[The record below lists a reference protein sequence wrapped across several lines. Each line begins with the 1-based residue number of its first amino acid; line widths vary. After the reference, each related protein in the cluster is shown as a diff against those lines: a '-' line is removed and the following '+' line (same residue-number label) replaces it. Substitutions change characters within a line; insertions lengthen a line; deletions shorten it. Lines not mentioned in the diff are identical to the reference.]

1 VSTLFTDTGLH
12 VMAGGQYGSEGK
24 GLLASWLAKRAIEE
38 NVPFNGVITSAGPNS
53 GHTSYFGDRKIV
65 LKQLPTFAVHMS
77 LRNRNIPVY
86 FSAGSVIDAEILVE
100 EHLTF
105 PDIPIFIHPCA
116 TVILEKDRVAENDA
130 SGSIFAVAGTRSG
143 TGAAISR
150 KILRDP
156 SAIYYNHSHRLFPY
170 FENIVDLEYHPYFME
185 ISQGFSLGL
194 NEAKFYPHVTSREC
208 TFMQG
213 MADAR
218 LPPTY
223 YKRGYLCFRTYPIR
237 VGNADGF
244 SSGNWYTDQHEITW
258 EDIGLPAE
266 YTTVTKRVRRVATFS
281 WNQFKDSV
289 TANDPTHV
297 FLNYMNYFGAVDQL
311 RFYEKHR
318 EVRDNELGENY
329 KFIFGHGPRVEQV
342 GDQDSP
348 RIEGV

>member
-1 VSTLFTDTGLH
+1 MSNLFEKTGLH
-12 VMAGGQYGSEGK
+12 VMAGGQFGSEGK

-38 NVPFNGVITSAGPNS
+38 DIPFAGCITSAGPNS
-53 GHTSYFGDRKIV
+53 GHTSYFGDEKIV
-65 LKQLPTFAVHMS
+65 LKQLPTFAVHMF
-77 LRNRNIPVY
+77 LRGHVIPVY
-86 FSAGSVIDAEILVE
+86 FSAGAIIDAEILVK
-100 EHLTF
+100 EHLEF

-116 TVILEKDRVAENDA
+116 AVILEKDRMEELDA
-130 SGSIFAVAGTRSG
+130 SGSIFAIAGTRSG

-150 KILRDP
+150 KVRRDP

-170 FENIVDLEYHPYFME
+170 YENITDLHYHPYFME

-194 NEAKFYPHVTSREC
+194 NEAKFYPYTTSREC

-223 YKRGYLCFRTYPIR
+223 YKKGYLCFRTYPIR

-244 SSGNWYTDQHEITW
+244 SSGDWYADQYEITW
-258 EDIGLPAE
+258 EDIGLPPE

-281 WNQFKDSV
+281 WNQFKDSAI
-289 TANDPTHV
+289 ANDPTHV
-297 FLNYMNYFGAVDQL
+297 FLNYMNYIGTVDQL
-311 RFYEKHR
+311 EFYKKHR
-318 EVRDNELGENY
+318 ETRDVLGANY

-342 GDQDSP
+342 DDQDST
-348 RIEGV
+348 GASSV

>member
-1 VSTLFTDTGLH
+1 MSTLFTDTGLH
-12 VMAGGQYGSEGK
+12 ILAGGQYGSEGK
-24 GLLASWLAKRAIEE
+24 GLIASWLAKRAIIE
-38 NVPFNGVITSAGPNS
+38 VIPFNGCITSAGPNS
-53 GHTSYFGDRKIV
+53 GHTSYFRETKIV
-65 LKQLPTFAVHMS
+65 LKQLPTFAVHMH
-77 LRNRNIPVY
+77 LRGHTIQVY
-86 FSAGSVIDAEILVE
+86 FSAGATIDAELLIK
-100 EHLTF
+100 EHLEF

-116 TVILEKDRVAENDA
+116 TVILEKDRVTENDT

-150 KILRDP
+150 KVRRDP

-170 FENIVDLEYHPYFME
+170 YENIVDLEYHPYFME

-244 SSGNWYTDQHEITW
+244 SSGDWYTDQYETDW
-258 EDIGLPAE
+258 DTVGVPTE

-297 FLNYMNYFGAVDQL
+297 FLNFMNYLNTLEQL
-311 RFYEKHR
+311 DFYKKHR
-318 EVRDNELGENY
+318 NTRDVLGANY

-342 GDQDSP
+342 DDQDSA
-348 RIEGV
+348 GASSV